1 MESEPGEN
9 YLRAQAQNLKRY
21 LANLL
26 LRPLRCVNRSLSSWH
41 ENAFGGHVLLFA
53 RYRHFRYSCFA
64 MRKSIFVLALL
75 AAPSLASALFV
86 QAPTL
91 AIQVD
96 RPIAKVGPTLY
107 GLMTEEIDFS
117 YDV

>member
-1 MESEPGEN
+1 
-9 YLRAQAQNLKRY
+9 
-21 LANLL
+21 
-26 LRPLRCVNRSLSSWH
+26 
-41 ENAFGGHVLLFA
+41 
-53 RYRHFRYSCFA
+53 